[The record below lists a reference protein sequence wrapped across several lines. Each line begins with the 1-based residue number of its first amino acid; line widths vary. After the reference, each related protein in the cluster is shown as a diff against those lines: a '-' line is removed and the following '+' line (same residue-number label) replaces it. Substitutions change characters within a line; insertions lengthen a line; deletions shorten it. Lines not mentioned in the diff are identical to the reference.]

1 MTFLYAALSVGLT
14 LLLLDRLV
22 DNCPWWA
29 QIAGCAVVAA
39 LYAVFTPL
47 SYESVVP
54 AVYAG
59 IVLSTFQA
67 AMYEFLTKPTPAP
80 RDRSRNSRVSW

>member
-1 MTFLYAALSVGLT
+1 MTFLYATFSVGLT

-22 DNCPWWA
+22 DKMTWWLQLINCV
-29 QIAGCAVVAA
+29 IVATLFIGLGHLTYLA
-39 LYAVFTPL
+39 
-47 SYESVVP
+47 VVP

-80 RDRSRNSRVSW
+80 RDRSRSSRVSW